1 MDTASQKFT
10 AEFDPVSA
18 SNLLEPWDWLLP
30 HPAEV
35 FIVTALG
42 DALFSNSAGEVLWL
56 DVGAG
61 EVLRVA
67 DDRAKFDEVMNTQD
81 AIADVYLPD
90 LTCELLKEHGPLAKG
105 TCFSLVIPYSLGGK
119 PELANFQIMEI
130 GAHFRSLAKIQRQ
143 IADLPVGTK
152 IDRVVNEREEDA

>member
-1 MDTASQKFT
+1 MDTASKKFT
-10 AEFDPVSA
+10 AEFEPMSA
-18 SNLLEPWDWLLP
+18 SKILEPWDWLLH

-42 DALFSNSAGEVLWL
+42 DALFSNSAGEVFWL

-67 DDRAKFDEVMNTQD
+67 DNRAKFDEVMSAPD

-90 LTCELLKEHGPLAKG
+90 LTCELLEEHGPLATG
-105 TCFSLVIPYSLGGK
+105 TCFSPVIPYSLGGK
-119 PELANFQIMEI
+119 PEPANFQVMEI
-130 GAHFRSLAKIQRQ
+130 NAHFRSLAKIQRQ
-143 IADLPVGTK
+143 VAELPVGTK
-152 IDRVVNEREEDA
+152 IDRVVNERDEDA